1 MGTDYD
7 PPTRYDDDLGGM
19 SQDTLT
25 LIEREMGIRLGGFLG
40 EKIATVVQQPKA
52 EEEKQEKTKKKGK
65 KHFDRKV
72 DQETKNKRLREWE
85 EGGNPEQKHEL
96 VVVKDNEDFV
106 RYY

>member
-40 EKIATVVQQPKA
+40 EKIATVVQ
-52 EEEKQEKTKKKGK
+52 
-65 KHFDRKV
+65 
-72 DQETKNKRLREWE
+72 
-85 EGGNPEQKHEL
+85 
-96 VVVKDNEDFV
+96 
-106 RYY
+106 